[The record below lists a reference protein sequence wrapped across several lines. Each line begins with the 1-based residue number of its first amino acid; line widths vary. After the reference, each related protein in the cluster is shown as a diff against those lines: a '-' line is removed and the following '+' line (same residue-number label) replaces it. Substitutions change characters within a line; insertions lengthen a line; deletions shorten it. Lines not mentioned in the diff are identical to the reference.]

1 MTLTHVGAL
10 DGSAVADLVAGEP
23 LYGGLVPQAG
33 DFTPN
38 PSQPASYLIN
48 KGSAAAITLAA
59 PVAGTDD
66 GKCIQFISATAF
78 AHVITATGLLRTG
91 SAAVNTATTA
101 AQIGAQVVFM
111 AFGGKWF
118 VQSQVGIT
126 FA

>member
-1 MTLTHVGAL
+1 MTITHTGCL
-10 DGSAVADLVAGEP
+10 DGSALQDLIAGEP
-23 LYGGLVPQAG
+23 LYGGLIPQAG

-38 PSQPASYLIN
+38 PSQPATYLIS

-66 GKCIQFISATAF
+66 GKCIQFISTTAF

-91 SAAVNTATTA
+91 AAAVNTATTA

-111 AFGGKWF
+111 ALGGKWF
-118 VQSQVGIT
+118 AQSQIGIT

>member
-1 MTLTHVGAL
+1 MALTHVGAL
-10 DGSAVADLVAGEP
+10 DESARQDLIAGEP

-38 PSQPASYLIN
+38 PQTPASYLVQ

-59 PVAGTDD
+59 PRPGLDD
-66 GKCIQFISATAF
+66 GKCIQFISTTAF
-78 AHVITATGLLRTG
+78 AHVITATGLLKTG
-91 SAAVNTATTA
+91 SAAVNTATFA

-111 AFGGKWF
+111 AFNGLWF
-118 VQSQVGIT
+118 AQSQIGIT